1 MYLERERPKKNV
13 DDSPRE
19 EEIIKKEIEESI
31 LFVWYMHDTTE
42 VVVEASLLFFRHDTI
57 YIILHFLHIGWVK
70 RKT

>member
-42 VVVEASLLFFRHDTI
+42 VVVEASLLFFRN
-57 YIILHFLHIGWVK
+57 
-70 RKT
+70 